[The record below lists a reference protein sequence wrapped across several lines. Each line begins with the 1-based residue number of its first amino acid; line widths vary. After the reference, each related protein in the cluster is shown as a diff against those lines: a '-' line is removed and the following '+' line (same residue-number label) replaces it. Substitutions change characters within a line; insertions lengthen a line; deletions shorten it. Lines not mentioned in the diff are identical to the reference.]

1 MLCNLRARAGRRSA
15 APAMLALALLAGAVV
30 ISAPA
35 GAQSPPQPAPSP
47 APTPT
52 PSSPVDAQKL
62 DRVEIRGARETDTQ
76 QRQRSTASKII
87 VGREEIERYGDATV
101 GELLRRL
108 PGVTQQGAPGRGGR
122 IAMRGMGSYTQI
134 LLDGQRVPPG
144 FSLDSL
150 NPDQIERIEILRA
163 PTAETGARAI
173 AGTINIVT
181 REGFVRR
188 LNDLVASVGVENGRW
203 QPGLSWTRNDSADRL
218 TYNLSASI
226 NRNAFRTEDLTTTVV
241 DDPVSGDVR
250 QLQRESDQSTG
261 TSTRT
266 SASGRLQWRLA
277 NGSLMLAPFLLDVR
291 SNPTRATQL
300 DQPVGSTP
308 PPYAASASERDN
320 AFSLAR
326 LNTLWRHRFA
336 AGANLESRLNYGEG
350 RSRGESLRRE
360 FDGAGGLQRTL
371 DDDTR
376 ARQRG
381 GDLGT
386 KLSLTL
392 GDGHAL
398 VAGAEGESSERRDTR
413 RTLQD
418 GVPLATDFG
427 ENLEAR
433 STRLAAYAQDE
444 WNINPHWAAHA
455 GLRWEGI
462 ATRGGGDA
470 RTETNRSSVWSPLL
484 HGVWKPRAD
493 GRDQV
498 RMSLTRSYRSP
509 QLNDLIARPS
519 ISPRFPASGS
529 NTPTSPDRAG
539 NPALRPEL
547 ATGIDLAA
555 ERYLAGGGLFSAN
568 VFVRRIE
575 DLMRTVT
582 TLEAVSWSTQPRWVA
597 RPQNIGDATTMG
609 LELEAKF
616 RLGEVWAEAPQVDL
630 RANASAFRSRVSG
643 ISTPDN
649 RLDQQPDYT
658 GNLGADWRPRGTPLM
673 LGAGVNYTP
682 GYDTRLSA
690 TQTVRVSRKR
700 VFDAYAQWTVSPQLR
715 LRLTA
720 GNLVPLDYTNESALV
735 TDAATRET
743 TRSEGSTQVAWRLRA
758 EFKL

>member
-1 MLCNLRARAGRRSA
+1 MSCKFRLRASRHIA
-15 APAMLALALLAGAVV
+15 APSALVLALSSGVAFIAAPVRAQQASPSSAGP
-30 ISAPA
+30 APA
-35 GAQSPPQPAPSP
+35 P
-47 APTPT
+47 APTP
-52 PSSPVDAQKL
+52 PGDAQKL
-62 DRVEIRGARETDTQ
+62 DRVEIRGARETDAQ

-188 LNDLVASVGVENGRW
+188 LNDLVASVGMENDRW
-203 QPGLSWTRNDSADRL
+203 QPGLSWTRNDSVDRL
-218 TYNLSASI
+218 TYNLTASI
-226 NRNAFRTEDLTTTVV
+226 NRFGLRTDDMTTTVV
-241 DDPVSGDVR
+241 DDPSTGSVR
-250 QLQRESDQSTG
+250 ELRRESGQSSDT
-261 TSTRT
+261 TDRT
-266 SASGRLQWRLA
+266 SASGRLQWRLD

-291 SNPTRATQL
+291 SEAQRATRLEQL
-300 DQPVGSTP
+300 VGSTP
-308 PPYAASASERDN
+308 PLYATSDSQRDS

-336 AGANLESRLNYGEG
+336 GGANLESRLNYGEG
-350 RSRGESLRRE
+350 RSRGDGLRRE
-360 FDGAGGLQRTL
+360 FDGAGGLLRTI

-381 GDLGT
+381 GDLGS
-386 KLSLTL
+386 KLSFSL

-398 VAGAEGESSERRDTR
+398 VTGVEGESSERRDSR

-418 GVPLATDFG
+418 GVPQATDFG

-444 WNINPHWAAHA
+444 WNINPNWAAHA

-462 ATRGGGDA
+462 ATRGGGDT

-484 HGVWKPRAD
+484 HGVWKPRAA

-509 QLNDLIARPS
+509 SLNDLIARPF
-519 ISPRFPASGS
+519 ISARYPVSGS

-582 TLEAVSWSTQPRWVA
+582 TLETVSWSTQPRWVA
-597 RPQNIGDATTMG
+597 RPQNVGDATTMG

-616 RLGEVWAEAPQVDL
+616 RLAEFWAEAPLVDV
-630 RANASAFRSRVSG
+630 RANASAFRSRVTG
-643 ISTPDN
+643 IPGPDN

-658 GNLGADWRPRGTPLM
+658 GNLGADWRPHGTPLM
-673 LGAGVNYTP
+673 LGASVNYTP

-690 TQTVRVSRKR
+690 AQTARVSRKR
-700 VFDAYAQWTVSPQLR
+700 AFDAYAQWTVSPRLR

-720 GNLVPLDYTNESALV
+720 SNLAPLDYTNESALV

>member
-1 MLCNLRARAGRRSA
+1 M
-15 APAMLALALLAGAVV
+15 
-30 ISAPA
+30 
-35 GAQSPPQPAPSP
+35 
-47 APTPT
+47 
-52 PSSPVDAQKL
+52 
-62 DRVEIRGARETDTQ
+62 RGARETDTQ

-150 NPDQIERIEILRA
+150 NPDQVERIEILRA

-188 LNDLVASVGVENGRW
+188 LNDLVASVGMENDRW
-203 QPGLSWTRNDSADRL
+203 QPGLSWTRNDSVDRL
-218 TYNLSASI
+218 NYNLSASI
-226 NRNAFRTEDLTTTVV
+226 NRNDFRTGDVTTTTV
-241 DDPVSGDVR
+241 DDPASGDVR
-250 QLQRESDQSTG
+250 QVQRESDLSTG
-261 TSTRT
+261 TTTRT
-266 SASGRLQWRLA
+266 SASGRLQWRLD

-291 SNPTRATQL
+291 SDSQRATQL
-300 DQPVGSTP
+300 AQPVGSTP
-308 PPYAASASERDN
+308 PLYATSQSQRDS

-326 LNTLWRHRFA
+326 LNTLWRHRFPT
-336 AGANLESRLNYGEG
+336 GASLESRLNYGEG
-350 RSRGESLRRE
+350 RSRADSLRRE
-360 FDGAGGLQRTL
+360 FDGAGSLLRTF
-371 DDDTR
+371 DDDAR

-381 GDLGT
+381 GDLGS
-386 KLSLTL
+386 KLSFTL
-392 GDGHAL
+392 GAGHAL
-398 VAGAEGESSERRDTR
+398 VAGAEGETSERRDSR

-418 GVPLATDFG
+418 GVQQATDFG

-444 WNINPHWAAHA
+444 WNINPNFSAHA

-462 ATRGGGDA
+462 ATRGGGDT

-519 ISPRFPASGS
+519 ISARFPASGN
-529 NTPTSPDRAG
+529 NTPTSPDSAG

-547 ATGIDLAA
+547 ATGVDLAA

-582 TLEAVSWSTQPRWVA
+582 TLETVSWSTQPRWVA
-597 RPQNIGDATTMG
+597 RPQNVGDATTMG

-616 RLGEVWAEAPQVDL
+616 RLAEVWAEAPLVDL
-630 RANASAFRSRVSG
+630 RANASAFRSRVTG
-643 ISTPDN
+643 IPGPDN
-649 RLDQQPDYT
+649 RLDEQPDFT
-658 GNLGADWRPRGTPLM
+658 ANLGADYRPRGTPLM
-673 LGAGVNYTP
+673 FGASVNYTP
-682 GYDTRLSA
+682 GYDTQRST
-690 TQTVRVSRKR
+690 TQTVRVNRKS
-700 VFDAYAQWTVSPQLR
+700 VIDAYAQWTVSPRLR
-715 LRLTA
+715 LRLSA
-720 GNLVPLDYTNESALV
+720 SNLAALDYATERALV
-735 TDAATRET
+735 VDAATRET
-743 TRSEGSTQVAWRLRA
+743 TRSEGTTYVAWRLRA

>member
-1 MLCNLRARAGRRSA
+1 MSCNICPRAGRRIAAPVALVLALVCGGAFIA
-15 APAMLALALLAGAVV
+15 APARAQQ
-30 ISAPA
+30 AP
-35 GAQSPPQPAPSP
+35 PPSPSP
-47 APTPT
+47 APAPAPT
-52 PSSPVDAQKL
+52 PPGDAQTL
-62 DRVEIRGARETDTQ
+62 DRVEIRGRNETDAQ

-188 LNDLVASVGVENGRW
+188 LNDLVASVSVENDRW
-203 QPGLSWTRNDSADRL
+203 QPGLSWTRNDSIDRL

-226 NRNAFRTEDLTTTVV
+226 NRFGLRNDDVTTTVV
-241 DDPVSGDVR
+241 DDPTVGSVR
-250 QLQRESDQSTG
+250 ELRRESGQSTV
-261 TSTRT
+261 TTDRT
-266 SASGRLQWRLA
+266 SASGRLQWRLDS
-277 NGSLMLAPFLLDVR
+277 GSLMLAPFLLDVR
-291 SNPTRATQL
+291 SASQGATQL
-300 DQPVGSTP
+300 DQPIGTTP
-308 PPYAASASERDN
+308 PLYATSDARRDS

-326 LNTLWRHRFA
+326 LNTLWRHRFVG
-336 AGANLESRLNYGEG
+336 GASLESRLNYGEG
-350 RSRGESLRRE
+350 RSRADSLRRE
-360 FDGAGGLQRTL
+360 FDNAGSLLRTF

-381 GDLGT
+381 GDLGS
-386 KLSLTL
+386 KLSFSL

-398 VAGAEGESSERRDTR
+398 VAGVEGESSERRDSR

-418 GVPLATDFG
+418 GVPQATDFG
-427 ENLEAR
+427 ENLDAR
-433 STRLAAYAQDE
+433 FTRLAAYAQDE
-444 WNINPHWAAHA
+444 WNINPNLAAHA

-462 ATRGGGDA
+462 ATRGGGDT

-484 HGVWKPRAD
+484 HGVWKPQAD

-519 ISPRFPASGS
+519 ISARYPASGS
-529 NTPTSPDRAG
+529 NTPTSPDFAG

-555 ERYLAGGGLFSAN
+555 ERYLVGGGLFSAN
-568 VFVRRIE
+568 LFVRRIE

-582 TLEAVSWSTQPRWVA
+582 TLETVSWSAQPRWVA
-597 RPQNIGDATTMG
+597 RPQNVGDATTTG

-616 RLGEVWAEAPQVDL
+616 RLAEFWAEAPRVDV

-643 ISTPDN
+643 IPGPDN
-649 RLDQQPDYT
+649 RLDEQPDVT
-658 GNLGADWRPRGTPLM
+658 VNLGADYRPRDTPLM
-673 LGAGVNYTP
+673 QHP
-682 GYDTRLSA
+682 HRLA
-690 TQTVRVSRKR
+690 PARR
-700 VFDAYAQWTVSPQLR
+700 
-715 LRLTA
+715 
-720 GNLVPLDYTNESALV
+720 
-735 TDAATRET
+735 
-743 TRSEGSTQVAWRLRA
+743 
-758 EFKL
+758 FKL